1 MMTMM
6 KRPLWACALA
16 LLIAVALF
24 AQAPANLRGTVTD
37 PSGAN
42 VPGAS
47 VTVTGP
53 GGLARVVTTGN
64 DGGYAISGLPPGT
77 YTIRISAPGFSLFE
91 SMQIELVATRT
102 TIADAKLTITA
113 EKQEVTVADTAQME
127 LDPSNNAGALVLT
140 GSGCPRA
147 TLFSSRRDGCAAGR
161 PASTSSRAAARSWTG
176 RYATKSWSNRGSG
189 SARTPMSPG
198 SLATA
203 SGSSACRYG
212 TGTAARTHS

>member
-102 TIADAKLTITA
+102 TTADAKLTITA

-140 GSGCPRA
+140 GSDLDMLSDDPDDLENDLMALAGP
-147 TLFSSRRDGCAAGR
+147 AAG
-161 PASTSSRAAARSWTG
+161 PNG
-176 RYATKSWSNRGSG
+176 GQIFVDG
-189 SARTPMSPG
+189 F
-198 SLATA
+198 
-203 SGSSACRYG
+203 
-212 TGTAARTHS
+212 